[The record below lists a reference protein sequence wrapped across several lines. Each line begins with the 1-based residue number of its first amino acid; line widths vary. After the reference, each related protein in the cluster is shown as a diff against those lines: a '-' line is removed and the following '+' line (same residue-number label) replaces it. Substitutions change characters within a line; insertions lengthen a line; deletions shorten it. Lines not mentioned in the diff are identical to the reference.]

1 MDKLLTMFLNASKK
15 KAASYTYVL
24 HDLQAWLP
32 GMGDFSFDLLEHNAR
47 VARSI
52 ISILIPSKNISI
64 YE

>member
-47 VARSI
+47 VARSV
-52 ISILIPSKNISI
+52 S
-64 YE
+64 